1 MGVVG
6 DGYYNR
12 LQQGMRIH
20 VFYEQPQLLTRETR
34 RLGVLA
40 LSHLGSAFLWELER
54 GRGLNETGLG
64 FFCDKSPVHTPAW
77 HRRSSDCVKV
87 PCRII
92 CKANALRGCGLK
104 MPHKAQVIK
113 KAGELNYKEGIHL
126 PPCSS
131 STSK

>member
-12 LQQGMRIH
+12 GMRIH

-40 LSHLGSAFLWELER
+40 LSHLGSAFLWELDR
-54 GRGLNETGLG
+54 GRGSNETGLG
-64 FFCDKSPVHTPAW
+64 FFCDKSPVHIPTW

-87 PCRII
+87 PYRII
-92 CKANALRGCGLK
+92 CKANEMRGCGFE
-104 MPHKAQVIK
+104 MPHKAQVINK
-113 KAGELNYKEGIHL
+113 SRRIEL
-126 PPCSS
+126 
-131 STSK
+131 